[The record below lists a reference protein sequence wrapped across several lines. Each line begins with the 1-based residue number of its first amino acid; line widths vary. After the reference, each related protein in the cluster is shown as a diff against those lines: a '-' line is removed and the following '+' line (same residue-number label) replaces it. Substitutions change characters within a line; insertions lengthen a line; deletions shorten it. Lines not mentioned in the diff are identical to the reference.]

1 MKPAK
6 LLRTKVE
13 VTVGKAIFSA
23 NGNVV
28 EDEAFLKVYPY
39 MKIISG
45 EAIDSAYEKGETLN
59 TGKLNLLSI
68 LPLHL
73 QDIQRLL

>member
-6 LLRTKVE
+6 LLRTKVD

-23 NGNVV
+23 NGNVI
-28 EDEAFLKVYPY
+28 EEEAFLKVYPY

-45 EAIDSAYEKGETLN
+45 ETIDSAYEKRRQ
-59 TGKLNLLSI
+59 
-68 LPLHL
+68 P
-73 QDIQRLL
+73 